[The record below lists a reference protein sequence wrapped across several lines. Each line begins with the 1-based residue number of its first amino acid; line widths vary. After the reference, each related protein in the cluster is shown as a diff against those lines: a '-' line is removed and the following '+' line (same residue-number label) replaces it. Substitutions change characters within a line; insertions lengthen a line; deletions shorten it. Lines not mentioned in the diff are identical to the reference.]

1 MDKVSGLVNDGIPGH
16 DYFIQGQ
23 REVIQ
28 FLRMEG
34 YTVNLLNLNWMCAGH
49 GATYLS
55 KEIVA
60 VWVHT
65 F

>member
-16 DYFIQGQ
+16 EYFKQGQ

-34 YTVNLLNLNWMCAGH
+34 FQPAESELD
-49 GATYLS
+49 
-55 KEIVA
+55 
-60 VWVHT
+60 VH
-65 F
+65 